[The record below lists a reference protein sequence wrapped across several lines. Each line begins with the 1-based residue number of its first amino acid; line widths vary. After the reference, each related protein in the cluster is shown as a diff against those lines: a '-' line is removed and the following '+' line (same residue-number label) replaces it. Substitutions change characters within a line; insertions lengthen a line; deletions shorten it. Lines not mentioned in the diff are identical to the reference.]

1 VRRAWSFVVALA
13 CAGIAQAAPERIV
26 SLGGDLTEIVYQ
38 LGKGDALVGVDLT
51 STYPEEAT
59 KLPQVGYVRA
69 LSAEGILAMKPD
81 LVLANGDAGP
91 PEVLEQIEQAG
102 VKIVTLPK
110 NHSVEGIGDK
120 IVAVAGALEVPEAG
134 AKLAEEFNKE
144 RAAVEATTKTA
155 EPLTAVYVMARP
167 DGALIAGGAGTAA
180 DAVLRA
186 AGLKNVAGD
195 APGYKPVSSE
205 ALVALDPAVIITG
218 SRSVEA
224 AGGIERFKENP
235 ALSHTKAAKDDRI
248 LVFDDMYL
256 LGLGPRTAKAVGE
269 LAARARN

>member
-1 VRRAWSFVVALA
+1 MRRALSFVVALA
-13 CAGIAQAAPERIV
+13 CAGIAHAAPERIV

-81 LVLANGDAGP
+81 LILANGDAGP
-91 PEVLEQIEQAG
+91 PEVLTQLKEAG
-102 VKIVTLPK
+102 VKVVALPK
-110 NHSVEGIGDK
+110 NHSVEGIGEK
-120 IVAVAGALEVPEAG
+120 IVAVADALEVPDAG

-144 RAAVEATTKTA
+144 RAEAETQAKA
-155 EPLTAVYVMARP
+155 GAPLTAVYVMARG
-167 DGALIAGGAGTAA
+167 DGALIAGGTGTAA
-180 DAVLRA
+180 DAVLKA
-186 AGLKNVAGD
+186 AGLENVAGD

-205 ALVALDPAVIITG
+205 ALVALDPAVIVTG

-224 AGGIERFKENP
+224 AGGLERFKENP
-235 ALSHTKAAKDDRI
+235 ALSHTKAAKDGRI

-256 LGLGPRTAKAVGE
+256 LGLGPRTAKAVSE
-269 LAARARN
+269 LAAKARN